1 MGLINKIKSLF
12 KHRKE
17 DYSWVEEEPIYKE
30 VEGKLKDLEAKK
42 AEDLIIA
49 QKVYDTIGVKNY
61 LYLVELDKIL
71 CHEIIEFL
79 EDFEIHKKDFSLIA
93 ILALMIVEKGG
104 SIPDRF
110 LSVSPFIRGP
120 ISLKIDKDDV
130 RYVIAPTV
138 YSHIILSKD
147 LKLVGYIPT
156 GDRITDIQ
164 KGLTLFSYRD
174 SIKTLCENFISF
186 KNDFFKWL
194 KERDDTKRN

>member
-1 MGLINKIKSLF
+1 MGIISKLKSLF
-12 KHRKE
+12 CKKKE

-42 AEDLIIA
+42 AKDLIIA

-71 CHEIIEFL
+71 CREIIEFL
-79 EDFEIHKKDFSLIA
+79 EGFEIHKKDFSLIA

-110 LSVSPFIRGP
+110 LSISPFIKGP
-120 ISLKIDKDDV
+120 ISLSISKDDV

-138 YSHIILSKD
+138 YSHIVLSKD

-164 KGLTLFSYRD
+164 KGFTLFSYRD
-174 SIKTLCENFISF
+174 SIKTLCENFVSF

-194 KERDDTKRN
+194 KERDDIKRN